1 MGTKIDMV
9 ATAAPFFKLIG
20 SDFIGLAG
28 RAARNC
34 LKKAKFSPG
43 SLDIIINTGIY
54 REKHIIEPAAAALIQ
69 GKIAAG
75 SPLKIKNS
83 SCLDGF
89 ANTFS
94 FDLNNGGC
102 GLVSGM
108 QLVDGFI
115 RSGKIRRGMIVAGDS
130 EPIPGMSRSFGFAP
144 AAAALILSPGNHD
157 EGFTRF
163 KISTFPRAGNAY
175 ESRVAWTSM
184 EKKDRNPR
192 KRQNKNRNIL
202 LIDKKE
208 CYLEQCV
215 ECAAQSL
222 ENFSRETGLRT
233 CDIDLIIPSQSPG
246 GFPARLKK
254 RTGLGEKVIEVDR
267 KKGELHTAGPAVALD
282 RVWRDHRF
290 KEARHVMFITVGPG
304 ITTAIALYKN
314 NPDLGR

>member
-1 MGTKIDMV
+1 MGTKIEVV
-9 ATAAPFFKLIG
+9 ATAAPFFSRIG
-20 SDFIGLAG
+20 RDFIGLAS
-28 RAARNC
+28 RAARSC
-34 LKKAKFSPG
+34 LKNATFNPDP
-43 SLDIIINTGIY
+43 LDIIINTGIY
-54 REKHIIEPAAAALIQ
+54 REKHLIEPAVAALIQ
-69 GKIAAG
+69 GKIAAY
-75 SPLKIKNS
+75 SQLKTKNR
-83 SCLDGF
+83 SCPEGL
-89 ANTFS
+89 ATTFS

-108 QLVDGFI
+108 QVVDGFI

-130 EPIPGMSRSFGFAP
+130 EPIPGMSQAFGFAP
-144 AAAALILSPGNHD
+144 TAAALILSPGNHD

-163 KISTFPRAGNAY
+163 KISTFPQGENAY
-175 ESRVAWTSM
+175 ESRVAWTSL
-184 EKKDRNPR
+184 EKKDQNPQ

-202 LIDKKE
+202 LINKKE

-233 CDIDLIIPSQSPG
+233 CDIDLILPSQSPG
-246 GFPARLKK
+246 GFPAGLKK
-254 RTGLGEKVIEVDR
+254 RTGLGERVIEVDR

-314 NPDLGR
+314 NLDLSR